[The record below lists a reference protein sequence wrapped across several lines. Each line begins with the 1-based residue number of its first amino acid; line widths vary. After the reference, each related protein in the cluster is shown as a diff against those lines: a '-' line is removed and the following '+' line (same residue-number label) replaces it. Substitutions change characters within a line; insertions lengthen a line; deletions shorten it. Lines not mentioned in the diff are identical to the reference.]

1 LQEVGSG
8 SAWKRRTAAARA
20 PRLAV
25 TTDAAPKFVY
35 PPRPKKSRFVI
46 ARKLASGFGA
56 FLAAF
61 ILTSIFTSDSGRMR
75 LLTNTIP
82 EIDTALSFAG
92 FGLDQISVTGQRYA
106 LVADIFDA
114 LELDKSPTFASFDAA
129 SARSRVESLPWVA
142 SAELRRVYP
151 NQLEVTIRERTPF
164 AVWQNGSMPPALVD
178 AEGRVLSSIA
188 LVDAPYGLARIK
200 GAGAPEAAAELWADL
215 ARFPALKALVRD
227 ATRVGRRRW
236 TLTLANDTRIEFP
249 AGTVS
254 AALTELNDWP
264 GFIGVK
270 ERGAALVDL
279 RTPGRIAVRPVD
291 VVGPTST
298 GPKDISELLEPAG

>member
-1 LQEVGSG
+1 MQEVGSG
-8 SAWKRRTAAARA
+8 PAWKRRASSARA
-20 PRLAV
+20 PRLAA
-25 TTDAAPKFVY
+25 TANAATKFAS
-35 PPRPKKSRFVI
+35 PPRQKKPRFVI
-46 ARKLASGFGA
+46 ARKLASGFAA

-75 LLTNTIP
+75 LLANSIP
-82 EIDTALSFAG
+82 EIDTAVSFAG
-92 FGLDQISVTGQRYA
+92 FGLDQVSLKGQRYA

-114 LELDKSPTFASFDAA
+114 LRLDKSLTFASFDAA
-129 SARSRVESLPWVA
+129 SARSRIESLPWVA

-151 NQLEVTIRERTPF
+151 NQLEITIRERKPF

-178 AEGRVLSSIA
+178 ADGRVLTSIA
-188 LVDAPYGLARIK
+188 LVDAPSGLARIK
-200 GAGAPEAAAELWADL
+200 GAGAPEAAAEFWADL

-227 ATRVGRRRW
+227 ATRVGGRRW

-249 AGTVS
+249 AGAVS

-264 GFIGVK
+264 GFTGIK
-270 ERGAALVDL
+270 ERGAAIVDL
-279 RTPGRIAVRPVD
+279 RTPGRIAVRPGD
-291 VVGPTST
+291 VLGPTST